1 MSFHVVIWF
10 QLISIVIFAGPQSPQ
25 HENEETPS
33 MTKNESDLT
42 NGVLDSLTERMINSS
57 VLSSLSLSTVIPTTR
72 LTATGRYAIDR
83 IIMEGDNVPL
93 LSQNGPY
100 FDTSSHS
107 NMTAVTGDTAILKC
121 RVHNLGN
128 KTVSWIRLSDLNLL
142 TVGRYTYTSDLRFE
156 AKHEKHT
163 MDWNL
168 VLREARLTDTGIYEC
183 QVSTTPHISQ
193 LTYLEVRDPDSLL
206 LGGPEMF
213 VESSSMINL
222 TCVISW
228 TSSPPDQ
235 IMWYHNQT
243 KLTFRGPRP
252 GVSLIVDKSE
262 VTTVS
267 LLLQMARL
275 KDSGLYECK
284 PDNAPVA
291 NITLH
296 VLKGDK
302 TAELSRSTGLI
313 RDGSE
318 FISLILT
325 LSVINVNIKFWELKQ
340 IYQQ

>member
-1 MSFHVVIWF
+1 
-10 QLISIVIFAGPQSPQ
+10 
-25 HENEETPS
+25 
-33 MTKNESDLT
+33 
-42 NGVLDSLTERMINSS
+42 
-57 VLSSLSLSTVIPTTR
+57 
-72 LTATGRYAIDR
+72 
-83 IIMEGDNVPL
+83 
-93 LSQNGPY
+93 
-100 FDTSSHS
+100 
-107 NMTAVTGDTAILKC
+107 
-121 RVHNLGN
+121 
-128 KTVSWIRLSDLNLL
+128 
-142 TVGRYTYTSDLRFE
+142 
-156 AKHEKHT
+156 
-163 MDWNL
+163 
-168 VLREARLTDTGIYEC
+168 
-183 QVSTTPHISQ
+183 
-193 LTYLEVRDPDSLL
+193 
-206 LGGPEMF
+206 MF

-222 TCVISW
+222 TCIISW
-228 TSSPPDQ
+228 
-235 IMWYHNQT
+235 IMRYHNQT

-252 GVSLIVDKSE
+252 EVSLIVDKSE

-296 VLKGDK
+296 VLKGTNNDINLAFVITYCVSGDK